1 MFNRKFLLKNFKF
14 LLQYLYYSSFDIMM
28 VKTKRNEP
36 NILAID
42 ILYIS
47 MNRTFTDLLSK
58 GIHTHY
64 NARDEEIIR
73 GR

>member
-1 MFNRKFLLKNFKF
+1 
-14 LLQYLYYSSFDIMM
+14 M